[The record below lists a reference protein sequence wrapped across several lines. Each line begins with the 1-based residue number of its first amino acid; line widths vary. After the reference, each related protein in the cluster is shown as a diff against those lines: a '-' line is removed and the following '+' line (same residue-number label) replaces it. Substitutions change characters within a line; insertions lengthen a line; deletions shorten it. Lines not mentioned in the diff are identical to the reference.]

1 MIAVSEGIHQELIFL
16 LISVALGE
24 GLIILYDIFRIFRQV
39 IPHGVIWTAIE
50 DVCYWVVCALLVF
63 GMVFRTNDGLV
74 RGFSIGGILL
84 GMLFYNHFVS
94 PFFVKYLSL
103 FFRKIMV
110 ILKKGLKKIVQAVKE
125 TLSWE
130 KIVWRADGEKKES
143 RTEMERYGFPLLWQH
158 F

>member
-39 IPHGVIWTAIE
+39 IPHGVM
-50 DVCYWVVCALLVF
+50 VCALLVF

-110 ILKKGLKKIVQAVKE
+110 ILKKGLKKIVQAVK
-125 TLSWE
+125 
-130 KIVWRADGEKKES
+130 IVLYR
-143 RTEMERYGFPLLWQH
+143 L
-158 F
+158 

>member
-50 DVCYWVVCALLVF
+50 DVCYWVVCALLAF

-103 FFRKIMV
+103 FSGK
-110 ILKKGLKKIVQAVKE
+110 
-125 TLSWE
+125 
-130 KIVWRADGEKKES
+130 
-143 RTEMERYGFPLLWQH
+143 LWL

>member
-24 GLIILYDIFRIFRQV
+24 GLIIFRQV

-110 ILKKGLKKIVQAVKE
+110 ILKKGLKKIVQAVK
-125 TLSWE
+125 
-130 KIVWRADGEKKES
+130 IVLYR
-143 RTEMERYGFPLLWQH
+143 L
-158 F
+158 

>member
-24 GLIILYDIFRIFRQV
+24 GLIILYDIFRIFRQI

-74 RGFSIGGILL
+74 RGIFHWRDSFGNVVLQS
-84 GMLFYNHFVS
+84 FCQS
-94 PFFVKYLSL
+94 FFCKISL
-103 FFRKIMV
+103 PVFQENYGYF
-110 ILKKGLKKIVQAVKE
+110 KKGI
-125 TLSWE
+125 E
-130 KIVWRADGEKKES
+130 KNSAGS
-143 RTEMERYGFPLLWQH
+143 
-158 F
+158 

>member
-63 GMVFRTNDGLV
+63 GMVFRT
-74 RGFSIGGILL
+74 IGGILL

-110 ILKKGLKKIVQAVKE
+110 ILKKGLKKIVQAVK
-125 TLSWE
+125 
-130 KIVWRADGEKKES
+130 IVLYR
-143 RTEMERYGFPLLWQH
+143 L
-158 F
+158 

>member
-39 IPHGVIWTAIE
+39 IPHGVI
-50 DVCYWVVCALLVF
+50 

-103 FFRKIMV
+103 FFGKIMV
-110 ILKKGLKKIVQAVKE
+110 ILKKGLKKIVQAVK
-125 TLSWE
+125 
-130 KIVWRADGEKKES
+130 IVLYR
-143 RTEMERYGFPLLWQH
+143 L
-158 F
+158 

>member
-1 MIAVSEGIHQELIFL
+1 MDSHRRCL
-16 LISVALGE
+16 LLG
-24 GLIILYDIFRIFRQV
+24 GLRPV
-39 IPHGVIWTAIE
+39 
-50 DVCYWVVCALLVF
+50 

-110 ILKKGLKKIVQAVKE
+110 ILKKGLKKIVQAVK
-125 TLSWE
+125 
-130 KIVWRADGEKKES
+130 IVLYR
-143 RTEMERYGFPLLWQH
+143 L
-158 F
+158 

>member
-50 DVCYWVVCALLVF
+50 DVCYWVVC

-110 ILKKGLKKIVQAVKE
+110 ILKKGLKKIVQAVK
-125 TLSWE
+125 
-130 KIVWRADGEKKES
+130 IVLYR
-143 RTEMERYGFPLLWQH
+143 L
-158 F
+158 

>member
-50 DVCYWVVCALLVF
+50 DDCYWVVCALLVF

-110 ILKKGLKKIVQAVKE
+110 ILKKGLKKIVQAVK
-125 TLSWE
+125 
-130 KIVWRADGEKKES
+130 IVLYR
-143 RTEMERYGFPLLWQH
+143 L
-158 F
+158 

>member
-50 DVCYWVVCALLVF
+50 EVCALLVF

-110 ILKKGLKKIVQAVKE
+110 ILKKGLKKIVQAVK
-125 TLSWE
+125 
-130 KIVWRADGEKKES
+130 IVLYR
-143 RTEMERYGFPLLWQH
+143 L
-158 F
+158 

>member
-39 IPHGVIWTAIE
+39 IPHGVIWLSHRR
-50 DVCYWVVCALLVF
+50 CRYWVVCACWSLAWYFV
-63 GMVFRTNDGLV
+63 TNDGLV

-110 ILKKGLKKIVQAVKE
+110 ILK
-125 TLSWE
+125 
-130 KIVWRADGEKKES
+130 RD
-143 RTEMERYGFPLLWQH
+143 
-158 F
+158 

>member
-50 DVCYWVVCALLVF
+50 DVCYWVVCALLAF

-110 ILKKGLKKIVQAVKE
+110 ILKKGLKNIVQAVK
-125 TLSWE
+125 
-130 KIVWRADGEKKES
+130 IVLYR
-143 RTEMERYGFPLLWQH
+143 L
-158 F
+158 

>member
-24 GLIILYDIFRIFRQV
+24 RLIILYDIFRIFRQV

-103 FFRKIMV
+103 FFGKIMV
-110 ILKKGLKKIVQAVKE
+110 ILKKGLKKIVQAVK
-125 TLSWE
+125 
-130 KIVWRADGEKKES
+130 IVLYR
-143 RTEMERYGFPLLWQH
+143 L
-158 F
+158 

>member
-24 GLIILYDIFRIFRQV
+24 GLIILY
-39 IPHGVIWTAIE
+39 

-110 ILKKGLKKIVQAVKE
+110 ILKKGLKKIVQAVK
-125 TLSWE
+125 
-130 KIVWRADGEKKES
+130 IVLYR
-143 RTEMERYGFPLLWQH
+143 L
-158 F
+158 

>member
-84 GMLFYNHFVS
+84 GMLFYNQT
-94 PFFVKYLSL
+94 L
-103 FFRKIMV
+103 FLDYQV
-110 ILKKGLKKIVQAVKE
+110 IQIREHLVVLITFILCNVIV
-125 TLSWE
+125 
-130 KIVWRADGEKKES
+130 
-143 RTEMERYGFPLLWQH
+143 H
-158 F
+158 

>member
-74 RGFSIGGILL
+74 RGFSIGGITPRNVVLQS
-84 GMLFYNHFVS
+84 FCQS
-94 PFFVKYLSL
+94 FFCKISL
-103 FFRKIMV
+103 PVFQENYGYF
-110 ILKKGLKKIVQAVKE
+110 KKGI
-125 TLSWE
+125 E
-130 KIVWRADGEKKES
+130 KNSAGS
-143 RTEMERYGFPLLWQH
+143 
-158 F
+158 